1 MCREALIPHLD
12 SRDKYYARYIRNGKS
27 RSNNHKKTILVR
39 DVYDSH
45 GNYITDHAWIIK
57 NDDLNRVSDKL
68 FENAE
73 ISFDAECY
81 KYRKRS
87 RAYDY
92 GLGNLKHT
100 GIVIAY
106 RPSRCL
112 MV

>member
-1 MCREALIPHLD
+1 MCREALKSHLD
-12 SRDKYYARYIRNGKS
+12 SRDKYYARYIRSGNVHKS
-27 RSNNHKKTILVR
+27 NKKKTILVR

-57 NDDLNRVSDKL
+57 NDDLNRISDKL

-81 KYRKRS
+81 KYRKNRE
-87 RAYDY
+87 YDY
-92 GLGNLKHT
+92 GLGDLKHT

-112 MV
+112 YV